1 MDWFRLTLSPDP
13 ALSSE
18 EIDEACCEL
27 IENGASG
34 TTIEASGAISCF
46 VSGGA
51 EDVSRIEA
59 LATHYRLAIKS
70 RSKVEEENWSGQCSE
85 LWQPVS
91 AGALTVIPVESVKD
105 DQEINNRTIRI
116 IPGQGFGT
124 GHHPTTRMI
133 LEALSRYSEN
143 VARSD
148 LSIFDLGTGSG
159 ILAIAA
165 AKLLNRPVVAI
176 DNDPYAI
183 ANAIDNVSLNGLS
196 HLITPSTTPIEEL
209 TGPFDLILANLYGEV
224 LVTLAPHV
232 DRLTQ
237 PGARTVMSGV
247 TELVR
252 DVVVDAYVSK
262 GTWVIEEE
270 QSDSAWHCLVLRK
283 PPVA

>member
-27 IENGASG
+27 IEGGASG

-51 EDVSRIEA
+51 EEVSKIEA
-59 LATHYRLAIKS
+59 LATQYRLVIKS
-70 RSKVEEENWSGQCSE
+70 RSKVEEENWNEQCSE

-91 AGALTVIPVESVKD
+91 AGALTVLPVEGVKD
-105 DQEINNRTIRI
+105 REDVDARTIRI

-133 LEALSRYSEN
+133 LETLSRHSTN

-183 ANAIDNVSLNGLS
+183 TNAIDNVSLNGLS
-196 HLITPSTTPIEEL
+196 HLITPSTTPIEEIP
-209 TGPFDLILANLYGEV
+209 GPFHLILANLYGEV

-237 PGARTVMSGV
+237 PGALTFMSGI

-252 DVVVDAYVSK
+252 DAVVDAYVSN
-262 GTWVIEEE
+262 GTWGIEDE
-270 QSDSAWHCLVLRK
+270 QSDSGWHCLVLRK
-283 PPVA
+283 SPAA